1 MDFLESGVLQTN
13 FGSDFEKKLGK
24 LLYTGKVGVLDGNV
38 NLLDEEEEEMGDEET
53 KELDR
58 FFGGNGWHFWI
69 PFFADAFQF
78 FPPQFY
84 CWKCKCLLADFP
96 SKIGL
101 ERPIWPSNNSIRK
114 MQSN

>member
-1 MDFLESGVLQTN
+1 VRKQREAQLDFLESGILQTN

-58 FFGGNGWHFWI
+58 FW
-69 PFFADAFQF
+69 
-78 FPPQFY
+78 
-84 CWKCKCLLADFP
+84 
-96 SKIGL
+96 
-101 ERPIWPSNNSIRK
+101 RK
-114 MQSN
+114 MDGIFECI